1 MGLFSANQ
9 TISHS
14 GVFRQG
20 LQPPLFH
27 AWPDTLSNASS
38 QLCKA
43 QGKKS
48 HPDRSRQSPYAL
60 KHEV

>member
-1 MGLFSANQ
+1 MMGLFTANQ

-43 QGKKS
+43 QGKKIPS
-48 HPDRSRQSPYAL
+48 
-60 KHEV
+60 